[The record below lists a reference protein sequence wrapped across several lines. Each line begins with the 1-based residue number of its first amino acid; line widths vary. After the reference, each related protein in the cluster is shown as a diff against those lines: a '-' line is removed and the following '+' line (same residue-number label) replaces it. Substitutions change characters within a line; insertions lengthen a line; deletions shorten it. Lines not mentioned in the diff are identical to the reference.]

1 MMRSTLG
8 LAFVVAVLGGLI
20 LAGCGNSPDNIAM
33 PPADKREK
41 EAKVIIPPLNQ
52 K

>member
-1 MMRSTLG
+1 MIRPTLG
-8 LAFVVAVLGGLI
+8 LVFVASVFGGLL
-20 LAGCGNSPDNIAM
+20 LAGCGSGPDNVAM